1 MKTFLKFFAW
11 LMLAFPMI
19 SEAQQVRVLSEG
31 LDFIGDIGSTHRKTV
46 ILQNESD
53 QPKTY
58 FLKNL
63 SGNLGS
69 SQKMKICIGDQCY
82 DAKRDLAKIK
92 LSLNPGEILT
102 DLYLDLD
109 MGIAETR
116 GSFDL
121 VFVNENNLREA
132 FVVEAQYNVS
142 NPNKKVNDFDYESI
156 SLSDVYPNPSNRV
169 AQFDYKIK
177 KQGAQAKIVINS
189 FIGNPIAEYVLDPE
203 RPSLSINVSD
213 FNPGIYFYTL
223 FVDNKNIVTKKL
235 QVKK

>member
-1 MKTFLKFFAW
+1 
-11 LMLAFPMI
+11 MLAFPMV

-63 SGNLGS
+63 AGNLGS
-69 SQKMKICIGDQCY
+69 SQQMKICIGDQCY

-177 KQGAQAKIVINS
+177 KQGAQAKIAINS
-189 FIGNPIAEYVLDPE
+189 FIGNPVAEYALDPE
-203 RPSLSINVSD
+203 RASLVINVSD
-213 FNPGIYFYTL
+213 LNPGVYFYTL

-235 QVKK
+235 VVKK

>member
-1 MKTFLKFFAW
+1 
-11 LMLAFPMI
+11 MLAFPMV

-69 SQKMKICIGDQCY
+69 SQQMKICIGDQCY

-177 KQGAQAKIVINS
+177 KQGAQAKIAINS
-189 FIGNPIAEYVLDPE
+189 FIGNPVAEYTLDPE
-203 RPSLSINVSD
+203 RASLVINVSD
-213 FNPGIYFYTL
+213 LNPGVYFYTL

-235 QVKK
+235 VVKK

>member
-1 MKTFLKFFAW
+1 
-11 LMLAFPMI
+11 MLAFPMI

-69 SQKMKICIGDQCY
+69 SQQMKICIGDQCY

-156 SLSDVYPNPSNRV
+156 SLSDVYPNPSNKV

-177 KQGAQAKIVINS
+177 KQGAQAKIAINS
-189 FIGNPIAEYVLDPE
+189 FIGNPVAEYALDPE
-203 RPSLSINVSD
+203 RASLVINVSD
-213 FNPGIYFYTL
+213 LNPGVYFYTL

-235 QVKK
+235 VVKK